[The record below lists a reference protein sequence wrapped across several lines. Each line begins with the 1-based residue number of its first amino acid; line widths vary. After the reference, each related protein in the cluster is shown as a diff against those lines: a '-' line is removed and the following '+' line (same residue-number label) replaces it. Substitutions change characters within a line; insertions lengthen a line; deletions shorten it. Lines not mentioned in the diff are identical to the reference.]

1 MSGSPAR
8 IGWPDWRRVQGKRRF
23 RRRYT
28 PSRWRTAGQAA
39 RSVTASP
46 ATSAVYSALFPLI
59 VQHGRRYKPTARCI
73 PTPVGLRRPSD
84 RDLDHSRGHP
94 RRRYR
99 RRAHPAVLHRLPAPG
114 LGLVHPGL
122 DAPPRIR
129 MSILAVAP
137 GRPVAGQAG
146 SINVEGVPRRS
157 HTRAFTP
164 SRRAVRGLRQAGHR
178 LPWPARPGPSPPWGS
193 PALPPDRRSKL
204 PGFRDSRPRAES
216 TMGAPARTANTIEGG
231 RGKRVGLGHRP
242 PDEK

>member
-1 MSGSPAR
+1 MAR
-8 IGWPDWRRVQGKRRF
+8 LAAGAGG
-23 RRRYT
+23 
-28 PSRWRTAGQAA
+28 TAIQAA
-39 RSVTASP
+39 VRAVALEDSGPSCPVSHGEPRDLGRLQCVIPLDRSTRPTVQAD
-46 ATSAVYSALFPLI
+46 SAVYSHA
-59 VQHGRRYKPTARCI
+59 
-73 PTPVGLRRPSD
+73 
-84 RDLDHSRGHP
+84 
-94 RRRYR
+94 
-99 RRAHPAVLHRLPAPG
+99 RRAPATIRPRSGSFSRSSSPPVSPPCSSSGSSPPTCPRSGAGSPWPG
-114 LGLVHPGL
+114 C
-122 DAPPRIR
+122 AAAIR

-146 SINVEGVPRRS
+146 SINVDGAPRRS

-164 SRRAVRGLRQAGHR
+164 SRRPVRGLRQAGHR